1 MCKSSNRGYIC
12 VSYSSLILFSIV
24 AAVAFVAALYFF
36 EQSSGLQT
44 LWMTYGTDG
53 VGVLLEDL
61 ERQEQIEESSAR
73 VFALL
78 SD

>member
-1 MCKSSNRGYIC
+1 MRTSSNQGCIC
-12 VSYSSLILFSIV
+12 VSYSSLVLFSVV
-24 AAVAFVAALYFF
+24 AAIAFVVSLYFF
-36 EQSSGLQT
+36 EQSSERQA
-44 LWMTYGTDG
+44 LWTTYGADG

-78 SD
+78 SN